1 MALNLKALHF
11 ETHKTR
17 RIFCFAALLS
27 LTPRPQSSCYL
38 VLSVFAAK
46 NRPLF
51 VMSSN
56 AFSGHSANPRTKTA
70 VHERLSKALL
80 LVAQIWAHFL
90 FLAPC
95 RLVTRVIPI
104 DEVDEIV
111 LLGHRLYQHLDSTS
125 GFKIWEEKH
134 LGYARFA
141 PGLGIDKRLRKAIRN
156 YRQCQSACY
165 AFWDFVRKLLKDDP
179 DVIEI
184 EWKCVVVKPLL
195 ALFEKEI
202 GSQGVWLH
210 DIILITC
217 GSGEKFVLDLTG
229 SQFGLP
235 GFFFTYDEYSEYLE
249 ERYAEESR
257 DPEEEKARFKNRAL
271 NAKDLESF
279 WLWLLR
285 LHLGHF
291 TVEQH
296 KERLIDT
303 DECEFARDD
312 DKRAVDP
319 HHPQPRPA
327 RDDNRSEDRSEDE
340 LPKLWDAELDG
351 PMGRTE
357 RAYDFVRYLRGVV
370 DGREAVAAKPH

>member
-1 MALNLKALHF
+1 MHN
-11 ETHKTR
+11 
-17 RIFCFAALLS
+17 
-27 LTPRPQSSCYL
+27 
-38 VLSVFAAK
+38 
-46 NRPLF
+46 
-51 VMSSN
+51 
-56 AFSGHSANPRTKTA
+56 
-70 VHERLSKALL
+70 
-80 LVAQIWAHFL
+80 VAS
-90 FLAPC
+90 
-95 RLVTRVIPI
+95 
-104 DEVDEIV
+104 V
-111 LLGHRLYQHLDSTS
+111 LLTYFFIL
-125 GFKIWEEKH
+125 
-134 LGYARFA
+134 
-141 PGLGIDKRLRKAIRN
+141 
-156 YRQCQSACY
+156 
-165 AFWDFVRKLLKDDP
+165 DDP

-296 KERLIDT
+296 KERVGHIQ
-303 DECEFARDD
+303 
-312 DKRAVDP
+312 V
-319 HHPQPRPA
+319 
-327 RDDNRSEDRSEDE
+327 
-340 LPKLWDAELDG
+340 
-351 PMGRTE
+351 
-357 RAYDFVRYLRGVV
+357 
-370 DGREAVAAKPH
+370 